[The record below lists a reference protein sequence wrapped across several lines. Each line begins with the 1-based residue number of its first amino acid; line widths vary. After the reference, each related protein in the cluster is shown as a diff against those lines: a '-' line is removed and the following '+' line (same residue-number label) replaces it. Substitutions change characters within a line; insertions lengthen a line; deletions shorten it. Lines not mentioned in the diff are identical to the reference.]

1 MSEEQHDESY
11 VVSTLFWMLGGNTM
25 NYQAATVDRVM
36 QFWSELRQKRNYDK
50 FTTFK
55 SDADEMVIGNHLKL
69 FSICEHH
76 LLPFFGEVSIGYIP
90 QGTVLG
96 LSKFQRIVDKFAS
109 KPQIQERLTS
119 EILKFIQQITNA
131 KGAGVVIKAIH
142 TCVFARGVQ
151 SASAEFTTTALGGVF
166 KTQHETRA
174 EFLKSIDDNR
184 MRI

>member
-1 MSEEQHDESY
+1 MSQDHEPQIIP
-11 VVSTLFWMLGGNTM
+11 TLYWLLGGVPKDFDKKTTNRVIGYCAELTM
-25 NYQAATVDRVM
+25 
-36 QFWSELRQKRNYDK
+36 KRSYDK

-119 EILKFIQQITNA
+119 EILKFLQETTNA

-166 KTQHETRA
+166 KTQPETRA
-174 EFLKSIDDNR
+174 EFLKSIDNNR
-184 MRI
+184 SRI